1 MRIRNGTNTMSTNIH
16 VDRPMVAGTRIDT
29 AYTAAETMQK
39 TFVRGHIGSRF
50 TGLLTTFFGEE
61 RRC

>member
-1 MRIRNGTNTMSTNIH
+1 MSTNIH